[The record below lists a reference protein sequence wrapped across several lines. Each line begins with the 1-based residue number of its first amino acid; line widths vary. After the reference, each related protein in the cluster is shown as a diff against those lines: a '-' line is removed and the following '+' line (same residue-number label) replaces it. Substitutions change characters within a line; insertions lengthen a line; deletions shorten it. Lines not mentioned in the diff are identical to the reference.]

1 MDSMDSPSAAAEA
14 DLSSGRACV
23 TWPMSFEPRLMGVP
37 SAALASLSL
46 VAVTLSPGLALPA
59 SMGLESVA
67 LNSEEFSAAALVCW
81 VPADAVV
88 ALLLPALALPGPALT
103 VVPEL
108 ADALP
113 CTGGSAANAA
123 AVNASKADKNTV
135 VVHLFITQ
143 LL

>member
-81 VPADAVV
+81 VPADAVG
-88 ALLLPALALPGPALT
+88 ALLLPGPALT
-103 VVPEL
+103 VVPER